1 MPEASKIFTPYRAVG
16 LVSNELPL
24 VVRYIKRRKENLI
37 VTVVGN
43 TFHTYG
49 ATKLTLLSV
58 GNPHAHPIV
67 AISADTYHIYTS
79 SNKDIYAWRR
89 GTELKHKY
97 VGHKK
102 DVHLMLPFGPHLIAI
117 DKSNKMCIWDIK
129 VEALHMEMEFQ
140 KSSFEISAIAHP
152 ATYLNKVLL
161 GSKQGKLQLW
171 NLNTCKMIYSF
182 EGWGSEVVLMEQAPA
197 LDVMAVGLEN
207 GRIILHNLKFDE
219 TVVEFK
225 QDWGKV
231 TGIGF
236 RTDGF
241 PVMATGS
248 ELGHIAL
255 WDLKERRLLSQVR
268 DAHAAPVTGLK
279 CLPNEPLMVTSS
291 PDNTLKMWIFD
302 LPDGGARL
310 LNRKEG
316 HAEPP
321 LHVRFHG
328 NRGDTIITAGED
340 STMRMFSTVTERL
353 DKSLGQASHNRKP
366 GKKNKGASD
375 VRRMPA
381 ILSFTSE
388 TARESSWDNVAAIH
402 RGKPFVT
409 TWSSRFQRMGEH
421 KLVHDRF
428 TKGDFN
434 TAVVTCLDLTVCGN
448 FVIVGYDSGHMDKYN
463 MQSGIHRG
471 SFGIPTAHKGSV
483 RAVVAEGLNHCVISG
498 GQDGELRWW
507 RLKTC
512 RGLKKLEMGEAV
524 SKMALHRD
532 SGLLGVILED
542 SSIYIVDVD
551 TKNIVRHFYGHHTQ
565 VTDIAFSPDSRW
577 LISASLDKTVRT
589 WDIPSGSCV
598 DCFTVPVP
606 PLSIAMSP
614 IGDFLATLHTD
625 HLGVYLWSNQ
635 GCFQH
640 ISLRP
645 IEENFKPSLIAL
657 PSTAADVAQMPYKEG
672 EEVEEIGIE
681 ELELDDDEYKS
692 PEQISEELV
701 TLAKI
706 PTSRWLNLL
715 SIDVIKKR
723 NKPIEPPKIPKSAP
737 FFLPTV
743 PGLEFKFAVPEEA
756 KREEASKV
764 KPAFSFEI
772 LTAFGKHLKSEH
784 FEDALKMLMEMGPSG
799 IDVEIRG
806 LDPDTGGSVDLLV
819 KFLDM
824 LEYALKKQC
833 YFEAVQGYLSLF
845 LKRHAEFVI
854 KEADVNDKCEKL
866 SIVQG
871 NSWHELCDTFNQTLC
886 LVSYL
891 KNAALINY

>member
-1 MPEASKIFTPYRAVG
+1 MPEGSRIFSPYRAVG
-16 LVSNELPL
+16 LVSNKLPL

-37 VTVVGN
+37 VTAVGN

-49 ATKLTLLSV
+49 SLKLGLLSV
-58 GNPHAHPIV
+58 GNPHANPIV
-67 AISADTYHIYTS
+67 ALGADAYHIYTS
-79 SNKDIYAWRR
+79 CNKVIYAWRR
-89 GTELKHKY
+89 GTELKHTY
-97 VGHKK
+97 IGHKQ
-102 DVHLMLPFGPHLIAI
+102 DVHLLLPFGPHLIAV
-117 DKSNKMCIWDIK
+117 DKSNKMCVWDIK
-129 VEALHMEMEFQ
+129 LETLILEMEFQ
-140 KSSFEISAIAHP
+140 KSSFEVSVISHP

-171 NLNTCKMIYSF
+171 NINTCKMIYSF
-182 EGWGSEVVLMEQAPA
+182 EGWDAGVAVLEQAPA
-197 LDVMAVGLEN
+197 LDVMAIGLEN

-225 QDWGKV
+225 QEWGKV

-268 DAHAAPVTGLK
+268 DAHAASVTGLK
-279 CLPNEPLMVTSS
+279 CLPSEPLMVTSS

-310 LNRKEG
+310 LKRKEG

-321 LHVRFHG
+321 LYVRFHG
-328 NRGDTIITAGED
+328 SLGDTIMTAGED
-340 STMRMFSTVTERL
+340 SSMRMFSTANEKL
-353 DKSLGQASHNRKP
+353 DRSLGRATYNHKS
-366 GKKNKGASD
+366 GKKKKGVID
-375 VRRMPA
+375 IRKMPA

-388 TARESSWDNVAAIH
+388 AARESSWDNVAAIH
-402 RGKPFVT
+402 RGKSFVT
-409 TWSSRFQRMGEH
+409 TWSSRFQKMGEH
-421 KLVHDRF
+421 RLEHDRF
-428 TKGDFN
+428 KKGDFEN
-434 TAVVTCLDLTVCGN
+434 SIATCLDISICGN
-448 FVIVGYDSGHMDKYN
+448 FVIIGYDSGHMDKFN

-471 SFGIPTAHKGSV
+471 TFGNPTAHKGSV
-483 RAVVAEGLNHCVISG
+483 RAVVVDGLNHCVISG

-507 RLKTC
+507 RFKTC
-512 RGLKKLEMGEAV
+512 KGLKKLEMGEAV
-524 SKMALHRD
+524 SKMTLHRD
-532 SGLLGVILED
+532 SGLLGVILEN
-542 SSIYIVDVD
+542 SIIYVVDVD
-551 TKNIVRHFYGHHTQ
+551 TKKIVRQLYGHNTQ
-565 VTDIAFSPDSRW
+565 VTDVTFSPDSRW

-589 WDIPSGSCV
+589 WDIPSGACV
-598 DCFTVPVP
+598 DCFSVPVP

-614 IGDFLATLHTD
+614 VGDFLATLHTD

-635 GCFQH
+635 GCFH
-640 ISLRP
+640 HLSLRP
-645 IEENFKPSLIAL
+645 IEENFKPSVISL
-657 PSTAADVAQMPYKEG
+657 PSTAADAAQMASKEG
-672 EEVEEIGIE
+672 DEIEEIGLVDLD
-681 ELELDDDEYKS
+681 LEDDEYKS
-692 PEQISEELV
+692 PEQISEELI

-723 NKPIEPPKIPKSAP
+723 NKPVEPPKVPKSAP

-743 PGLEFKFAVPEEA
+743 PGLEFKFAAPVEE
-756 KREEASKV
+756 KQEETSKV
-764 KPAFSFEI
+764 KTAFSFEI
-772 LTAFGKHLKSEH
+772 LTTFGKHLKNGS
-784 FEDALKMLMEMGPSG
+784 FEDALKMLMEMGPSS

-854 KEADVNDKCEKL
+854 KETDVNDKCEKL

-871 NSWHELCDTFNQTLC
+871 NSWHELSDTFNQTMC

-891 KNAALINY
+891 KNAALVNY